1 MFSLM
6 DHRSA
11 GLMKII
17 LLDTQ
22 ELGAWL
28 PNLVLPSNHFPWEGE
43 RAKYKEFIKEG
54 QAVEQLIHMSPS
66 NHNKNC

>member
-6 DHRSA
+6 DHSSV

-22 ELGAWL
+22 KLLGDWQ
-28 PNLVLPSNHFPWEGE
+28 PNVCAAKQPFSFKEGE

-54 QAVEQLIHMSPS
+54 RWLS
-66 NHNKNC
+66 N